1 VRFRLTAEVWP
12 TKFLNAKI
20 SGSDLAAG
28 AAEEVAAALHG
39 EAEFELRQVTAVFGN
54 LALVRKRRLIV
65 TENHHQE
72 RRKVPVESAPLRTS

>member
-1 VRFRLTAEVWP
+1 
-12 TKFLNAKI
+12 
-20 SGSDLAAG
+20 
-28 AAEEVAAALHG
+28 
-39 EAEFELRQVTAVFGN
+39 VTAVFGN